1 MGLESVMIDVSRK
14 RFEAKR
20 RMREIFSD
28 TAAAALMI
36 IAAVVAIVLSNT
48 ALYETLHHA
57 MMTPIGITIGGTFIG
72 LSFEVIV
79 NDVLMAFFF
88 LLVGCDLKYQMTVG
102 ALAQPKQ
109 AILPMVAAL
118 GGVAGPAIIFLLINP
133 AETSHGWAIPTA
145 TDIAFALAVMSLLG
159 DRVPLGAKVFFST
172 LAIADDL
179 FAIVVIALFYS
190 SSVNFAWLAGAAGAT
205 LVLLALN
212 RGKVY
217 MVTPYMLVG
226 GALWLCFFFSG
237 VHATLAGVVLAF
249 TLPSRS
255 DVQLTNFTSWL
266 VSRANV
272 IDDAYDATS
281 RVLGQHKVTE
291 LARQLETV
299 SHRVTPPLQRVE
311 HAISWPVNFLVL
323 PLFAFVNAQISFAG
337 ADMLAVIGDPVT
349 LGVFIGALAGKPIG
363 ILLTTAIMVLIFRFK
378 LPDNVRWGHMVGVGI
393 LGGIGFTMS
402 ILISGLAFTDGT
414 SVTEAKLGIIM
425 GSVTAA
431 VLGLLYYQIYL
442 SAVEKKEAA
451 KAAAALDAVLSGS
464 GDVKVTRVVAG
475 KSETA
480 SAAGERAEQVAAA
493 EKPTTP
499 TADAPSAAQ
508 APARETVV
516 DDLSDASSLDEGDL

>member
-255 DVQLTNFTSWL
+255 D
-266 VSRANV
+266 
-272 IDDAYDATS
+272 
-281 RVLGQHKVTE
+281 
-291 LARQLETV
+291 
-299 SHRVTPPLQRVE
+299 
-311 HAISWPVNFLVL
+311 
-323 PLFAFVNAQISFAG
+323 
-337 ADMLAVIGDPVT
+337 
-349 LGVFIGALAGKPIG
+349 
-363 ILLTTAIMVLIFRFK
+363 
-378 LPDNVRWGHMVGVGI
+378 
-393 LGGIGFTMS
+393 
-402 ILISGLAFTDGT
+402 
-414 SVTEAKLGIIM
+414 
-425 GSVTAA
+425 
-431 VLGLLYYQIYL
+431 
-442 SAVEKKEAA
+442 
-451 KAAAALDAVLSGS
+451 
-464 GDVKVTRVVAG
+464 
-475 KSETA
+475 
-480 SAAGERAEQVAAA
+480 
-493 EKPTTP
+493 
-499 TADAPSAAQ
+499 
-508 APARETVV
+508 
-516 DDLSDASSLDEGDL
+516 